1 MLLLLLIFILSYHS
15 NLYSIPFFNE
25 ENEGRKKVNQIQIK
39 GNIRFS
45 SKSLK
50 RLFKTK
56 ESHFYHTS
64 WYAPDVFQEDLKK
77 LIDFYNSQ
85 GYFDVKLENIKIRDS
100 SHQSNALDI
109 SFEVVEGEPTRVKSL
124 GFTGISVVDQQSLIL
139 ILSLN
144 NGDVFKRDNLVRD
157 VWALINYY
165 SNLSYID
172 VKVHPEI
179 TFDKMS
185 KHISIV
191 FVINEGE
198 PNYLGKIYING
209 NHRTK
214 KEFILRHFAI
224 QSGNVF
230 NYDVI
235 LKTQKRLYE
244 TNLFKNVSIRP
255 APLETS
261 EAKKRDLYV
270 NLNER
275 NPGRFSMGA
284 GYETEQKFRGT
295 ISLSHEN
302 LAGIGRK
309 AGLNLSINSQFQ
321 KADMTFT
328 EPSLF
333 SRILL
338 DSRFFLEDTEEIKP
352 FDQKQYGG
360 GITLSRLFKPIYN
373 IAFSYQLKWLKVID
387 MEGDSLLTDNTEL
400 SGNIGL
406 GLNRDTRDDLFNTTN
421 GSYSEIRLETKGN
434 LIQAADQ
441 FIRLTVE
448 QRLFRQIGGDLV
460 LAFLGKTGSLWRIGE
475 ESIPVF
481 ERFFAGGEKSVRG
494 FEKNQLGPG
503 PVNEF
508 PKGGNSLFVGSLEL
522 RFPIVKSVGG
532 AIFTDFGNVWP
543 GWGDFNISDIRITFG
558 WGLRYNFF
566 IGIARIDYGWKLD
579 RRSDES
585 IGEFYLSIGQFF

>member
-1 MLLLLLIFILSYHS
+1 
-15 NLYSIPFFNE
+15 
-25 ENEGRKKVNQIQIK
+25 
-39 GNIRFS
+39 
-45 SKSLK
+45 
-50 RLFKTK
+50 
-56 ESHFYHTS
+56 
-64 WYAPDVFQEDLKK
+64 LKK